1 MLKFEFFQV
10 TIFLIIMADVTKQ
23 IRMYDY
29 RTNDLMAS
37 TNKKHERKEKT
48 KEREKEKERERWEEI
63 NRLNTVREN
72 IHPNLICWCCL
83 RS

>member
-10 TIFLIIMADVTKQ
+10 TIFLNITADVTKQ
-23 IRMYDY
+23 LRMYDY

-48 KEREKEKERERWEEI
+48 KEREKERDGEKSI
-63 NRLNTVREN
+63 G
-72 IHPNLICWCCL
+72 
-83 RS
+83 